1 MNSILCIVLAFVQIM
16 SYNIRVSNAQ
26 DGPNDWEIRKPA
38 TLLMIQDQKPDV
50 IGVQEAL
57 EDQCQYLKENVAGY
71 AVTGDSPNPILYRTD
86 RYEIIDSGSFWL
98 SETPEKPSK
107 GWDGSYVRTAN
118 WALFKDKRNGKLFYM
133 VNTHLDDAGAQAR
146 IKGLQLIESRFKDI
160 NKDNLP
166 MALTGDFNCTVKSP
180 AIDAIRDKMSNSR
193 ETARRTDEVKSFN
206 NWGRGGDNIDF
217 VWYSNW
223 KKCTRFR
230 TITKT
235 YGNAP
240 YVSDHYPVIARLVY

>member
-1 MNSILCIVLAFVQIM
+1 MNTLLCIFLAAIQIM

-26 DGPNDWEIRKPA
+26 DGPNDWNIRKPA

-57 EDQCQYLKENVAGY
+57 EDQFQYLKENVQGY
-71 AVTGDSPNPILYRTD
+71 TTIGNSPNPILYRSD
-86 RYEIIDSGSFWL
+86 RLELLESGMFWL
-98 SETPEKPSK
+98 SETPEKASL
-107 GWDGSYVRTAN
+107 GWDGAYERTAY
-118 WALFKDKRNGKLFYM
+118 WALFKDKRNGKRFYM
-133 VNTHLDDAGAQAR
+133 VNTHLDHVGKLAR
-146 IKGLQLIESRFKDI
+146 SKGLELIDTRLKAL

-166 MALTGDFNCTVKSP
+166 ITLTGDFNCTIDFPALDGIKS
-180 AIDAIRDKMSNSR
+180 RMLNSR
-193 ETARRTDEVKSFN
+193 ETACKTDTVKSFN
-206 NWGRGGDNIDF
+206 NWGKGGDNIDF

-240 YVSDHYPVIARLVY
+240 YVSDHYPVVAKLLY